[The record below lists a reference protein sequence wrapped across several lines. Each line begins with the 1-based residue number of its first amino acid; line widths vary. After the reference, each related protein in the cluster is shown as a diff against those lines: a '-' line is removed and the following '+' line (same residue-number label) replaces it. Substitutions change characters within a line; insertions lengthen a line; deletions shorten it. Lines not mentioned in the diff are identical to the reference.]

1 MTICAELVKSVA
13 DVLAHVQEVE
23 NSIIDLSKEATL
35 QFSKAVENS
44 DIALSD
50 EFMSALQYQDI
61 LSQQLSATVEA
72 MNITATQI
80 TTYIDNFEC
89 EDKLD
94 VQSVQL
100 IEEFKHLG
108 ATIQDAVKTAKIKQE
123 TFGGKVLNS
132 DASQD
137 IEFF

>member
-1 MTICAELVKSVA
+1 MTICAELVQSVV
-13 DVLAHVQEVE
+13 DVLEHVQEVE
-23 NSIIDLSKEATL
+23 NSIIDLSKDATL
-35 QFSKAVENS
+35 EFSKAVENT

-80 TTYIDNFEC
+80 KEYIQNFEC

-94 VQSVQL
+94 DQSSKLV
-100 IEEFKHLG
+100 EEFQALG
-108 ATIQDAVKTAKIKQE
+108 SNINEAIKNAKIKQE
-123 TFGGKVLNS
+123 TFGGRVLN
-132 DASQD
+132 DTASND